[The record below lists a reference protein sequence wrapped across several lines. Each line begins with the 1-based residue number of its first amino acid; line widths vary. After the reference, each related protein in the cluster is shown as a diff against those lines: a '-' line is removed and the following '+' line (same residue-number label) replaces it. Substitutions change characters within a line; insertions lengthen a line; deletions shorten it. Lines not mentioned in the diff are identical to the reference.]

1 MKNKIKKI
9 AVLAAA
15 LTVAVACQKPV
26 TSLAFNV
33 TPISVVEMYSTSAT
47 PVYATPDVFSPV
59 VVYLD
64 RFVNVR
70 ITGITDNGFYQV
82 DLNGTYYIPGPYMV
96 SQISPEKTEK

>member
-15 LTVAVACQKPV
+15 LTVSVACQKPV

-47 PVYATPDVFSPV
+47 PVYATPDVFSPI

-70 ITGITDNGFYQV
+70 VTGIT
-82 DLNGTYYIPGPYMV
+82 GTIHGV
-96 SQISPEKTEK
+96 ADCTGKNREAESA